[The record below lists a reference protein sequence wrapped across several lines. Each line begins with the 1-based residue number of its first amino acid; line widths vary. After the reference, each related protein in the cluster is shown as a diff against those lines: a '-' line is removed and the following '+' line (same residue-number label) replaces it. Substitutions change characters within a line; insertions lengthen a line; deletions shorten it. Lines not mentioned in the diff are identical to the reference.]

1 MKSWSETPNPD
12 LVCLPDHPLRR
23 RSARNGTTAQ
33 QLGTPH
39 AAEILWSDSHRTES
53 ASLRLW
59 LWKTFRNRLS
69 DPTVD
74 ELSHRATRVSSRE
87 RREPDRGLDRA
98 LDGRPHRRRCG
109 RHMRTECRR
118 DQLAPHP
125 DAHARA
131 AQACAS
137 NAPRH
142 KGRRAWSPLSLLN
155 AHELTSFE
163 GSSRCKA
170 S

>member
-1 MKSWSETPNPD
+1 
-12 LVCLPDHPLRR
+12 
-23 RSARNGTTAQ
+23 
-33 QLGTPH
+33 
-39 AAEILWSDSHRTES
+39 
-53 ASLRLW
+53 
-59 LWKTFRNRLS
+59 
-69 DPTVD
+69 
-74 ELSHRATRVSSRE
+74 
-87 RREPDRGLDRA
+87 
-98 LDGRPHRRRCG
+98 
-109 RHMRTECRR
+109 MRTECRR